1 MSSLEKPFVGYCCKK
16 HMKDVVMAG
25 ERPKM
30 DGSHVSL
37 WPVDLQWI
45 MKSAWSSDPDARP
58 TFGVIVDILQKV
70 LLELKD
76 PKLDR
81 IRARSEGSALSVT
94 ETSTGTIDSS
104 SPTRIPIPKGRP
116 LLKIPRLVSRS

>member
-1 MSSLEKPFVGYCCKK
+1 
-16 HMKDVVMAG
+16 MKEVVMAG

-30 DGSHVSL
+30 DSSHVSL

-94 ETSTGTIDSS
+94 ETSTGTPDSS
-104 SPTRIPIPKGRP
+104 SPTRMPIPKGRP